1 MGEIERARRLLMHVG
16 PVTIEDEVLLA
27 GMRRH
32 MEDRAVKVN
41 VVNDRG
47 NLYTHGREASLYRS
61 DDCTQHYI
69 ELQ

>member
-16 PVTIEDEVLLA
+16 PVTIEDEVL
-27 GMRRH
+27 
-32 MEDRAVKVN
+32 KVN